1 MRKTTWQCSSN
12 SSSGA
17 GAPTAGAS
25 TPAGA
30 AAAPAAPAAAAAVAA
45 ATPPEVLVAWKLL
58 KEFTRMEIK
67 GTAQQYLGSASGR
80 AQLRDALMLVY
91 SQPCVEE
98 AWACEPPPD
107 VLMGVV
113 ASDSRLGVRAL
124 RDWCEALGLP
134 YLQPENRVQGAASIA
149 AVQGA
154 VYLKYNS
161 RTQLC
166 YISLYQGRDR
176 GVLLQLGQGELLGH
190 FPLGLFDEAMAKPAP
205 SL

>member
-1 MRKTTWQCSSN
+1 
-12 SSSGA
+12 
-17 GAPTAGAS
+17 
-25 TPAGA
+25 
-30 AAAPAAPAAAAAVAA
+30 
-45 ATPPEVLVAWKLL
+45 
-58 KEFTRMEIK
+58 MEIK